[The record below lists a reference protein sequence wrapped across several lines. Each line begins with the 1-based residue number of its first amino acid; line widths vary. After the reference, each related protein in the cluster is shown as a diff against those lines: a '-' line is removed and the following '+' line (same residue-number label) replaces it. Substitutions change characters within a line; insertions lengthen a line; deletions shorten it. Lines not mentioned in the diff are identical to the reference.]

1 MDNTII
7 IENGEEPTE
16 GNSNQTKVVSE
27 EGEPVKNK
35 EESLA
40 EIDSESDRP
49 EPDTTDDNQK
59 AEEQPEDLT
68 SEEKI
73 DLNAVYEKLCDLSI
87 SLNKEIDNESH
98 LQKMVD
104 KLYDDKKHYE
114 EIIEEKIQNQIY
126 LDIIHVIEEIRAQ
139 ISKFPNESTDEN
151 YAKLL
156 KRLQGVPLRLEDL
169 LSDYDVEP
177 YSAPDEYLN
186 TKLQKISNELELT
199 SDETLANK
207 IVERKSV
214 GYKKED
220 KIIKKEVVKVYKYI
234 SENGGN

>member
-7 IENGEEPTE
+7 IENGDESSE
-16 GNSNQTKVVSE
+16 GNFDQTEVVAE
-27 EGEPVKNK
+27 EGEPLKNN
-35 EESLA
+35 EETLA

-49 EPDTTDDNQK
+49 EPDTTEENQK
-59 AEEQPEDLT
+59 AEENPEDLY
-68 SEEKI
+68 SEETI
-73 DLNAVYEKLCDLSI
+73 DLNTVYDKVCDLSI

-98 LQKMVD
+98 LQKMVE

-126 LDIIHVIEEIRAQ
+126 LDIIHVIEEVRAQ
-139 ISKFPNESTDEN
+139 IAKFPNESTDEN

-156 KRLQGVPLRLEDL
+156 KRFQGVPLRLEDL

-199 SDETLANK
+199 SDEALANK

-220 KIIKKEVVKVYKYI
+220 KIINKEVVKVYKYN